1 MVKQAC
7 EDNSNLEVNLIR
19 VKRSVSDWNMHTV
32 KSIQKKN
39 ILMRMLGGIQR
50 AIQDGRG
57 HNRLNN
63 LEKSIQQELSKT
75 LYQEELAWYQQS
87 KMKWLVD
94 GDRNTRFYHIKV
106 VQRRRR

>member
-19 VKRSVSDWNMHTV
+19 LKRNVSDWNMHTV
-32 KSIQKKN
+32 KSIQKKKN
-39 ILMRMLGGIQR
+39 ILMRRLGGIQR

-63 LEKSIQQELSKT
+63 LEKSIQQELSKI
-75 LYQEELAWYQQS
+75 LY
-87 KMKWLVD
+87 
-94 GDRNTRFYHIKV
+94 
-106 VQRRRR
+106 